1 MNNRPKTPHGF
12 ARLIIGDGSAVS
24 EQKNIIWNM
33 IGSFLYAFASMVLSI
48 AVVQLAGEDAGGV
61 FTFAFTTFGQ
71 HMFMAAY
78 FGIRPFQITDTGGKY
93 SFGDYLGLRLLTCGA
108 AVLTG
113 MGYVFLNGYSFEKA
127 AVVFL
132 MVVYKVIDAL
142 ADAYEAEFQRGG
154 RLYLTGKSNAFRTI
168 LSVGVFLASLAY
180 TKDLAAASLWAV
192 GAQAAGFLV
201 FDVLVIR
208 ELPNVEWR
216 SAKGKKQEL
225 FAETILLFCSAVLDF
240 YIFSASKY
248 AIEGCMADRDM
259 AVFGAIF
266 MPTSIINLVAGF
278 VIRPYLTK
286 MSFTWEMGR
295 TRRFLK
301 IQKRIALIIA
311 ALTVL
316 AVGGAWLLGIPVLSL
331 LYPNLRTGLS
341 QCRPALVLIIF
352 GGALNAY
359 MNLFYYSLVIMK
371 KQKYIFGVY
380 GLVSLMAVLVST
392 PFVRWGGIFG
402 GALAYVVLT
411 GALMVLFGLIDLAGI
426 LEHKRK
432 NPEQRNLE

>member
-78 FGIRPFQITDTGGKY
+78 FGIRPFQITDTGEKY
-93 SFGDYLGLRLLTCGA
+93 TFGDYLGLRLITCGLA
-108 AVLTG
+108 ILVG
-113 MGYVFLNGYSFEKA
+113 FGYVFVSGYTFEKA

-142 ADAYEAEFQRGG
+142 ADTYEAEFQRSG

-168 LSVGVFLASLAY
+168 LSVTCFLGSLAV
-180 TKDLAAASLWAV
+180 TGELLTASIWAV
-192 GAQAAGFLV
+192 GAQFMGFSL
-201 FDVLVIR
+201 FDFLVIR
-208 ELPNVEWR
+208 ELPNVTWKSGR
-216 SAKGKKQEL
+216 GKKFQL
-225 FAETILLFCSAVLDF
+225 FRDNILLFFSVVLDF

-248 AIEGCMADRDM
+248 AIEAHMADRDL
-259 AVFGAIF
+259 AVYGAIF
-266 MPTSIINLVAGF
+266 MPTSVINLVAGF

-286 MSFTWEMGR
+286 LAVDWETGH
-295 TRRFLK
+295 LK
-301 IQKRIALIIA
+301 AFRKIIMNLALIIA

-316 AVGGAWLLGIPVLSL
+316 AVGGAWLLGIPVISL
-331 LYPNLRTGLS
+331 LYPNLREGLS
-341 QCRPALVLIIF
+341 TCRMALVLIII
-352 GGALNAY
+352 GG
-359 MNLFYYSLVIMK
+359 
-371 KQKYIFGVY
+371 
-380 GLVSLMAVLVST
+380 ST
-392 PFVRWGGIFG
+392 
-402 GALAYVVLT
+402 
-411 GALMVLFGLIDLAGI
+411 
-426 LEHKRK
+426 
-432 NPEQRNLE
+432 

>member
-1 MNNRPKTPHGF
+1 MELIS
-12 ARLIIGDGSAVS
+12 RLIIGKKS
-24 EQKNIIWNM
+24 KNPEKRDIIWNM
-33 IGSFLYAFASMVLSI
+33 TGSFLYAFASMVLSI
-48 AVVQLAGEDAGGV
+48 AVVQIAGED
-61 FTFAFTTFGQ
+61 AFTTFGQ
-71 HMFMAAY
+71 HMFMMAY

-113 MGYVFLNGYSFEKA
+113 MGYVLLNGYSFEKA

>member
-1 MNNRPKTPHGF
+1 MELIS
-12 ARLIIGDGSAVS
+12 RLIIGKKS
-24 EQKNIIWNM
+24 KNPEKRDIIWNM
-33 IGSFLYAFASMVLSI
+33 AGSFLYAFASMVLSI
-48 AVVQLAGEDAGGV
+48 AVVQIAGEDAGGI

-71 HMFMAAY
+71 HMFMMAY

-113 MGYVFLNGYSFEKA
+113 MGYVFLNDYSFEKA

-316 AVGGAWLLGIPVLSL
+316 AVGGAWILGIPVLSL

>member
-1 MNNRPKTPHGF
+1 MELIS
-12 ARLIIGDGSAVS
+12 RLIIGKKS
-24 EQKNIIWNM
+24 KNPEKRDIIWNM
-33 IGSFLYAFASMVLSI
+33 AGSFLYAFASMVLSI
-48 AVVQLAGEDAGGV
+48 AVVQIAGEDAGGI

-71 HMFMAAY
+71 HMFMMAY

-113 MGYVFLNGYSFEKA
+113 MGYVLLNGYSFEKA

-168 LSVGVFLASLAY
+168 LSVGVFLSVLTY
-180 TKDLAAASLWAV
+180 TKDLVTASLWAV

-240 YIFSASKY
+240 YILSASKY

>member
-1 MNNRPKTPHGF
+1 MELLS
-12 ARLIIGDGSAVS
+12 RLIIGKKS
-24 EQKNIIWNM
+24 KNPEKRDIIWNM
-33 IGSFLYAFASMVLSI
+33 TGSFLYAFASMVLSI
-48 AVVQLAGEDAGGV
+48 AVVQIAGEDAGGI

-71 HMFMAAY
+71 HMFMMAY

-286 MSFTWEMGR
+286 MFFTWEMGR

-432 NPEQRNLE
+432 NLEQRNLE

>member
-1 MNNRPKTPHGF
+1 MELLS
-12 ARLIIGDGSAVS
+12 RLIIGKKS
-24 EQKNIIWNM
+24 KNPEKRDIIWNM
-33 IGSFLYAFASMVLSI
+33 AGSFLYAFASMLLSI
-48 AVVQLAGEDAGGV
+48 AVVQIAGEDAGGV

-71 HMFMAAY
+71 HMFMMAY

-93 SFGDYLGLRLLTCGA
+93 SFGDYLGLRLMTCGA
-108 AVLTG
+108 ALLTG
-113 MGYVFLNGYSFEKA
+113 LAYVFINDYSIEKA

-154 RLYLTGKSNAFRTI
+154 RLYLTGKSNAFRTA
-168 LSVGVFLASLAY
+168 LSVSVFLVSLAY
-180 TKDLAAASLWAV
+180 TKNLVTASLWAV
-192 GAQAAGFLV
+192 GAQAAGLLV

-216 SAKGKKQEL
+216 SEPGKKQEL
-225 FAETILLFCSAVLDF
+225 FAETVLLFCSAVLDF

-248 AIEGCMADRDM
+248 AVEGCMADRDM

-295 TRRFLK
+295 TRRFLR

-316 AVGGAWLLGIPVLSL
+316 AVGGAWILGIPVLSL
-331 LYPNLRTGLS
+331 LYPNLREGLS

-371 KQKYIFGVY
+371 KQRYIFGVY

-392 PFVRWGGIFG
+392 PCVRWGGIFG

-432 NPEQRNLE
+432 NPEQRNL

>member
-1 MNNRPKTPHGF
+1 MELIS
-12 ARLIIGDGSAVS
+12 RLIIGKKS
-24 EQKNIIWNM
+24 KNPEKRDIIWNM
-33 IGSFLYAFASMVLSI
+33 AGSFLYAFASMVLSI
-48 AVVQLAGEDAGGV
+48 AVVQIAGEDAGGI

-71 HMFMAAY
+71 HMFMMAY

-113 MGYVFLNGYSFEKA
+113 MGYVLLNGYSFEKA

-180 TKDLAAASLWAV
+180 TKDLTAASLWAV

-411 GALMVLFGLIDLAGI
+411 GALMVLFGLIDLVGI

>member
-1 MNNRPKTPHGF
+1 MELIS
-12 ARLIIGDGSAVS
+12 RLIIGKKS
-24 EQKNIIWNM
+24 KNPEKRDIIWNM
-33 IGSFLYAFASMVLSI
+33 TGSFLYAFASMVLSI
-48 AVVQLAGEDAGGV
+48 AVVQIAGEDAGGI

-71 HMFMAAY
+71 HMFMMAY

-113 MGYVFLNGYSFEKA
+113 MGYVLLNGYSFEKA

-331 LYPNLRTGLS
+331 LYPNLREGLS
-341 QCRPALVLIIF
+341 TCRVALVLIII
-352 GGALNAY
+352 GGALNAF

>member
-1 MNNRPKTPHGF
+1 MELIS
-12 ARLIIGDGSAVS
+12 RLIIGKKS
-24 EQKNIIWNM
+24 KNPEKRDIIWNM
-33 IGSFLYAFASMVLSI
+33 TGSFLYAFASMVLSI
-48 AVVQLAGEDAGGV
+48 AVVQIAGEDAGGI

-71 HMFMAAY
+71 HMFMMAY

-113 MGYVFLNGYSFEKA
+113 MGYVLLNGYSFEKA

-168 LSVGVFLASLAY
+168 LSVGVFLSVLTY
-180 TKDLAAASLWAV
+180 TKDLVTASLWAV

-259 AVFGAIF
+259 AGFGAIF

-278 VIRPYLTK
+278 VIRPSLTK

>member
-1 MNNRPKTPHGF
+1 MELIS
-12 ARLIIGDGSAVS
+12 RLIIGKKS
-24 EQKNIIWNM
+24 KNPEKRDIIWNM
-33 IGSFLYAFASMVLSI
+33 AGSFLYAFASMVLSI
-48 AVVQLAGEDAGGV
+48 AVVQIAGEDAGGI

-71 HMFMAAY
+71 HMFMMAY

-113 MGYVFLNGYSFEKA
+113 MGYVLLNGYSFEKA

-168 LSVGVFLASLAY
+168 LSVGVFLSVLTY
-180 TKDLAAASLWAV
+180 TKDLVTASLWAV

-341 QCRPALVLIIF
+341 QCRPALVLINF